1 MAGSGVLEAAITESR
16 VSVVRYLLSNHR
28 EQDAEDVEI
37 ALATAEEF
45 ERGSIVDLL
54 CNYKSR
60 LR

>member
-1 MAGSGVLEAAITESR
+1 MAGSGVLEAAVIESR

-28 EQDAEDVEI
+28 EHNAEDVEI
-37 ALATAEEF
+37 SLATAEEL